1 MDSTSLMEAIW
12 GVLDIYREDISVC
25 TISGGWKFSDIGF
38 QQQMSQSMYHQLC
51 SYRWYT
57 VQFTTSVSSV
67 TNLSLYNLLTS
78 VLLYGL
84 FGRWTFT
91 LLTIYFLCGSLI
103 SIYGVFL
110 CNRKRTEGLYAHLNE
125 NGMEEGQHVPLLSG
139 KPSNLTG
146 GNIVSYSKEQS
157 FSSMAVNI
165 WSYIFEVLF
174 QINAGAVVLTD
185 CTYWFV
191 IFPFLTIKDYNLSFM
206 TINMHTLNLVLLLG
220 ETALNCLTLP
230 RFRISFFFL
239 WTGIYVISQWIV
251 HAFVSIGWPYPF
263 LDLSAPYSPL
273 WYLLMGLIH
282 IPSYGIFMLIITLKH
297 KLMTKWFPQSYQC

>member
-206 TINMHTLNLVLLLG
+206 TQYAHAEFGFTSRW
-220 ETALNCLTLP
+220 NC
-230 RFRISFFFL
+230 S
-239 WTGIYVISQWIV
+239 
-251 HAFVSIGWPYPF
+251 
-263 LDLSAPYSPL
+263 
-273 WYLLMGLIH
+273 
-282 IPSYGIFMLIITLKH
+282 
-297 KLMTKWFPQSYQC
+297 